1 MGVAR
6 RVILPAVLATIP
18 AQIALVMVFGN
29 RPVASLLDDPIVDW
43 AETITILGALIAL
56 GYWGIVLPAS
66 TRLAGRRFGNM
77 ATVLL
82 LLLAA
87 ALGGAAMLA
96 FLLVPALFSGA
107 DLIGLIILA
116 PLGSMV
122 GVIATTVWLPFNA
135 DIFGHSAES

>member
-66 TRLAGRRFGNM
+66 ARLAGRRFGKP
-77 ATVLL
+77 AAVSLL
-82 LLLAA
+82 MLAA

-96 FLLVPALFSGA
+96 ILLVPALFNGA
-107 DLIGLIILA
+107 DPIGVFNLA

-135 DIFGHSAES
+135 DIFDNSAES